1 MFNSPTVRDPFVP
14 FWDLRRELDRF
25 FGAPEFEPSVGNGG
39 EFGPSV
45 EVESNEHGL
54 TLFAEVPGV
63 DPDKVEV
70 TVERN
75 VLTIAGERTPNGS
88 SEATTHR
95 SERRYGKFFRSY
107 QLSDEYDTEAIEA
120 NCKNGVLTVHV
131 PRRAEAKPRQISVRT
146 A

>member
-1 MFNSPTVRDPFVP
+1 MFNSPSVRDPFSP

-25 FGAPEFEPSVGNGG
+25 FGAPEVDLNLGNGG
-39 EFGPSV
+39 EFSPSV
-45 EVESNEHGL
+45 EVESDEQGL
-54 TLFAEVPGV
+54 TLHAEVPGV
-63 DPDKVEV
+63 DPDKVSV

-75 VLTIAGERTPNGS
+75 VVTIAGERTVAS
-88 SEATTHR
+88 ASDATTHR

-107 QLSDEYDTEAIEA
+107 QLSDEYDTAGIEA
-120 NCKNGVLTVHV
+120 SHKNGVLTVRV

>member
-1 MFNSPTVRDPFVP
+1 MFNSPSVKDPFSP

-25 FGAPEFEPSVGNGG
+25 FGAPEVDLNVGNGG
-39 EFGPSV
+39 EFNPSV
-45 EVESNEHGL
+45 EVESDDHGL
-54 TLFAEVPGV
+54 TLYAEVPGV
-63 DPDKVEV
+63 DPDKVTV

-75 VLTIAGERTPNGS
+75 VLTIAGERLAASS
-88 SEATTHR
+88 SEATAHR

-107 QLSDEYDTEAIEA
+107 QLSDEYDTEKIEA
-120 NCKNGVLTVHV
+120 GCKNGILTVHV

>member
-1 MFNSPTVRDPFVP
+1 MFNSPSVRDPFSP

-25 FGAPEFEPSVGNGG
+25 FGAPDVDFSAGNGG
-39 EFGPSV
+39 EFAPSV
-45 EVESNEHGL
+45 EVESDDHGL
-54 TLFAEVPGV
+54 TMYAEIPGV
-63 DPDKVEV
+63 DPEKVSV

-75 VLTIAGERTPNGS
+75 VLTITGERAACGPS
-88 SEATTHR
+88 DATAHR

-107 QLSDEYDTEAIEA
+107 QLSDEYDTQKIEA
-120 NCKNGVLTVHV
+120 SCKNGILTVYV